1 MQVNTYKVDYQT
13 FSGKNKSTT
22 VLAKD
27 LDHALYKATTADKD
41 LLTFLN
47 IEKL

>member
-1 MQVNTYKVDYQT
+1 MQVNKYQVDYLT
-13 FSGKNKSTT
+13 FNGKPKTTT

-41 LLTFLN
+41 LLTFTN
-47 IEKL
+47 VDKI